1 MALPVNTLLLFFVSL
16 LLGSASSERCQH
28 VKELPVPAAECGR
41 RIDAPRAVGAILR
54 LKNVL
59 VLSVYAHLIFA
70 PLGGA
75 APPNL
80 MSNR

>member
-16 LLGSASSERCQH
+16 LLGLASSERCQH

-54 LKNVL
+54 LKNCVGVERL
-59 VLSVYAHLIFA
+59 CAPHLR
-70 PLGGA
+70 A
-75 APPNL
+75 AWWSGTAEL
-80 MSNR
+80 DVE